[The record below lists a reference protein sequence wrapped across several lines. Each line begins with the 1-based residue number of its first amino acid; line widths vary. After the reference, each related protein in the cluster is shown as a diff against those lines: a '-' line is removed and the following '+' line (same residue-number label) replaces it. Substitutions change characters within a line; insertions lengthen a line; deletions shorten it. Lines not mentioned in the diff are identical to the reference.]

1 MLSGDEGGSAMIRA
15 HNAFLERVRVP
26 DRLPQDATA
35 LQQRMSDGSLKRN
48 VVILTQEAGDEDAQ
62 TIKGSYMRLK
72 AFMAGK
78 EFRRLTEERAP
89 EPVGVVA
96 VNTAAGQVGGA
107 TTAAADVA
115 ALAVAATGPESDG
128 MGRDGEEDDGDAD
141 DVLLLGVVAG
151 KRRKKELAAKVNGL
165 IKIINDTSY
174 EPMKLIVKE
183 MEKTIHK
190 LRTSIAADEL
200 EASTDSLRQLSVW
213 LSRFEQTYNLSDT
226 TIQELK
232 DISESRIGNIFVLEF
247 VQFHE
252 SNNANFTSLIT
263 SFRDDIAAKKPIEP
277 ELESIPSDT
286 SEDQKSTE
294 IGQSFQEIQDKAS
307 SLTKEIE
314 IFNQIVPKLRES
326 INKGHFVN
334 SKSYMTE
341 LYEAYQQLFQ
351 STSDLSQ
358 TCQLLDKDAHNT
370 HETKILKD
378 ILLQVSV
385 ARSEAKDTYDGI
397 LALFNAFR
405 QRMSTQKVE
414 LGKPKEPTS
423 GEIESTIVELSNEPP
438 AKVSNGKTAA
448 NMVESADI
456 FPADDKQFPLSKTMS
471 DKPRRPVPVRP
482 RAIESQINR
491 VVDFPSAAESSKLT
505 ARRPRPQFDAS
516 KLSVITTYEARP
528 KHNPGRGSAKFANGR
543 KYQRRGYGTSS
554 DEESSIQQGMGREG
568 REQMGEP
575 VQQLTEA
582 TYDRIGNLS
591 SSLHEEIQTI
601 IEISSA
607 LNNRLV
613 EHLKD
618 SKRLLRLIQKHPF
631 Q

>member
-96 VNTAAGQVGGA
+96 VNTAVGQVGGA

-141 DVLLLGVVAG
+141 DVLLLGAVAG
-151 KRRKKELAAKVNGL
+151 KRRKQELADKVNGQ
-165 IKIINDTSY
+165 IQTINDTYYAS
-174 EPMKLIVKE
+174 MKLIVKE

-190 LRTSIAADEL
+190 LRTSIAGDEL
-200 EASTDSLRQLSVW
+200 ETSNDGLKQLSVW
-213 LSRFEQTYNLSDT
+213 LSRFEETYKLSDT
-226 TIQELK
+226 AIEELK
-232 DISESRIGNIFVLEF
+232 AIDKESKVIDRFVLEF
-247 VQFHE
+247 VKFHE
-252 SNNANFTSLIT
+252 SNNANFTSLIH
-263 SFRDDIAAKKPIEP
+263 SFRTDIEAKKPKEP
-277 ELESIPSDT
+277 EPDAIPVA
-286 SEDQKSTE
+286 
-294 IGQSFQEIQDKAS
+294 IGQNVHEIRQKVNLFTADIKHFNEAI
-307 SLTKEIE
+307 SL
-314 IFNQIVPKLRES
+314 LRES
-326 INKGHFVN
+326 ITDSHINASEINMERLTVL
-334 SKSYMTE
+334 YLE
-341 LYEAYQQLFQ
+341 LHQ
-351 STSDLSQ
+351 SIDRLSQ
-358 TCQLLDKDAHNT
+358 NCELLSKEITNG
-370 HETKILKD
+370 HERQILDD
-378 ILLQVSV
+378 IRITLSENSSQS
-385 ARSEAKDTYDGI
+385 RSTYKSIAEVYRTFRKRMAQEAKHSI
-397 LALFNAFR
+397 NLADSDDIKN
-405 QRMSTQKVE
+405 
-414 LGKPKEPTS
+414 
-423 GEIESTIVELSNEPP
+423 SNEDIQSAILDHTDIPS
-438 AKVSNGKTAA
+438 AKISNIKQSLQTT
-448 NMVESADI
+448 ESEKI
-456 FPADDKQFPLSKTMS
+456 SHSMHNQLQKSQTTS

-491 VVDFPSAAESSKLT
+491 VVDFPSAAESSKLA
-505 ARRPRPQFDAS
+505 ARRSRPQFDAS

-528 KHNPGRGSAKFANGR
+528 KHNAGRGSVKSANGR
-543 KYQRRGYGTSS
+543 KYQRRDYVTSS
-554 DEESSIQQGMGREG
+554 DEESSIQQGMGREEN
-568 REQMGEP
+568 EQIVEP

-582 TYDRIGNLS
+582 TYNRIGNLS
-591 SSLHEEIQTI
+591 STLREEIQAI
-601 IEISSA
+601 IEISST